1 MRFDDVIE
9 EYENKA
15 KQSSKSIDRMEQI
28 NAKKYQQIADWIK
41 ELKLFR
47 TYASDDL
54 IVKIAK
60 EM

>member
-1 MRFDDVIE
+1 MKFDDLIE

-28 NAKKYQQIADWIK
+28 NAKKYKQIADCIK

-47 TYASDDL
+47 KYASDDL

>member
-1 MRFDDVIE
+1 MKFDDVIE

-15 KQSSKSIDRMEQI
+15 KQSSKSIDKMEQI
-28 NAKKYQQIADWIK
+28 NAKEYKQIADWIK

-47 TYASDDL
+47 KYASDDL